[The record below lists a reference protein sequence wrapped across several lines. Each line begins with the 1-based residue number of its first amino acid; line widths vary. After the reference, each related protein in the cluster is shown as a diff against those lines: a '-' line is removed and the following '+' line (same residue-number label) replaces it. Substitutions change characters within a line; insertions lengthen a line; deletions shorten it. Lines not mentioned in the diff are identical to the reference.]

1 MEVRPGKTAIA
12 TQREGRGSGAGFRQR
27 RRDALGPRK
36 DIIIRMPEEI
46 ARRLKI
52 VAASEGTTVT
62 EDCLQILMPQ
72 IERDFEKHMR
82 SAEELSR

>member
-1 MEVRPGKTAIA
+1 MEVRPGHTAST
-12 TQREGRGSGAGFRQR
+12 TQREGRGSGAGLRKR

-36 DIIIRMPEEI
+36 DIIIRMPEEQ

-62 EDCLQILMPQ
+62 EYCLQILILH
-72 IERDFEKHMR
+72 IESDFEKHKR
-82 SAEELSR
+82 SAE